1 MSEQCCW
8 SLRARG
14 SKDALSR
21 FVKAMTNAESN
32 AKGENHGHSSTT
44 NDNDRREIAGS
55 AYGTFPYTPGIYEAE
70 PDVYAVCFRGA
81 SRESLEP
88 MLTRDDENPTA
99 MTLPE
104 AAKEF
109 SISIEVFADT
119 IYGFTAIDYHLFI
132 VPDGTILTN
141 EEKAAMHEWR
151 DSFDSDE
158 ELVSEARP
166 VFKDMGMPLPDDTD
180 EAMRIIAEY
189 TDDEGYIDITPI
201 KRDFSI

>member
-14 SKDALSR
+14 SKDALSH

-32 AKGENHGHSSTT
+32 AKGENHSPSSTT
-44 NDNDRREIAGS
+44 NDRREIAGS
-55 AYGTFPYTPGIYEAE
+55 AYGDFPYTPGIYETE
-70 PDVYAVCFRGA
+70 PDVYAVCFRGT

-88 MLTRDDENPTA
+88 MLTRDEKNPTA

-109 SISIEVFADT
+109 SIAIEVFADT
-119 IYGFTAIDYHLFI
+119 IYGFSAIDYHIFI
-132 VPDGTILTN
+132 SPDGTILTH
-141 EEKAAMHEWR
+141 EEKAAMHEWK

-166 VFKDMGMPLPDDTD
+166 VFEDMGKPLPDDTD
-180 EAMRIIAEY
+180 KAMGIIAEY

-201 KRDFSI
+201 RREFSI

>member
-14 SKDALSR
+14 SKDGVSG
-21 FVKAMTNAESN
+21 FMKAMLNAEMN
-32 AKGENHGHSSTT
+32 AKGNATSPITEDT
-44 NDNDRREIAGS
+44 REIAGS
-55 AYGTFPYTPGIYEAE
+55 AYGAFPYTPGIYEAE

-88 MLTRDDENPTA
+88 MLTRDEENPAA

-119 IYGFTAIDYHLFI
+119 IYGFSAIDYHLFI
-132 VPDGTILTN
+132 TPEGTILTN

-166 VFKDMGMPLPDDTD
+166 VFEDMGKPLPDDTD

-189 TDDEGYIDITPI
+189 TDDEGYINITPI
-201 KRDFSI
+201 RREFSI

>member
-32 AKGENHGHSSTT
+32 AKGEKPDLSSTA

-55 AYGTFPYTPGIYEAE
+55 AYGAFPYTPGLYEAE

-88 MLTRDDENPTA
+88 MLTHDEENPTA
-99 MTLPE
+99 LTLPE

-109 SISIEVFADT
+109 SIAIEVFADT
-119 IYGFTAIDYHLFI
+119 IYGFSAIDYHLFI
-132 VPDGTILTN
+132 APDGTILTH
-141 EEKAAMHEWR
+141 EEKAVMHDWR

-166 VFKDMGMPLPDDTD
+166 VFEDMGKPLPDDTD
-180 EAMRIIAEY
+180 EAMGIIAEY
-189 TDDEGYIDITPI
+189 TDDEGYINITPI
-201 KRDFSI
+201 RREFSI

>member
-21 FVKAMTNAESN
+21 FVKAMTNAETN
-32 AKGENHGHSSTT
+32 AKGENHNPSSTT
-44 NDNDRREIAGS
+44 NDRREIAGS
-55 AYGTFPYTPGIYEAE
+55 AYGTFPYTPGIHEAE
-70 PDVYAVCFRGA
+70 PDIYAVYFTGA

-88 MLTRDDENPTA
+88 MLTRDEENPTA

-109 SISIEVFADT
+109 SIAIEVFADT

-132 VPDGTILTN
+132 SPDGTILTN
-141 EEKAAMHEWR
+141 EEKAAMHEWK

-166 VFKDMGMPLPDDTD
+166 VFEDMGKALPDDTE
-180 EAMRIIAEY
+180 EALRIIAEY
-189 TDDEGYIDITPI
+189 TEDEGYIDITPI
-201 KRDFSI
+201 RREFSI

>member
-32 AKGENHGHSSTT
+32 AKGENHSPSSITT
-44 NDNDRREIAGS
+44 DNDRREIAGS
-55 AYGTFPYTPGIYEAE
+55 AYGAFPYTPGIYEAE

-88 MLTRDDENPTA
+88 MLTHDEENPTA
-99 MTLPE
+99 LTLQE

-132 VPDGTILTN
+132 APDGTILTH

-166 VFKDMGMPLPDDTD
+166 VFKDMGKPLPDDTD

-201 KRDFSI
+201 RREFSI